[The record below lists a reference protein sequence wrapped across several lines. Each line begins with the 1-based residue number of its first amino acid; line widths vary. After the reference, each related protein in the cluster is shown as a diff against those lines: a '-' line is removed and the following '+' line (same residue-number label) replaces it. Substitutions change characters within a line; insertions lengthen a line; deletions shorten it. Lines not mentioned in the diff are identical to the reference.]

1 MFLPKKEENNYCVFE
16 DIGSSNAD
24 TGKKNI
30 DLTGHFPVTSNRRM
44 QYILILYPYDTNA
57 ILV

>member
-1 MFLPKKEENNYCVFE
+1 MSNYHWRWKTFLPKKEENNYCVFE

-30 DLTGHFPVTSNRRM
+30 DLTGHFPVTSNS
-44 QYILILYPYDTNA
+44 
-57 ILV
+57 